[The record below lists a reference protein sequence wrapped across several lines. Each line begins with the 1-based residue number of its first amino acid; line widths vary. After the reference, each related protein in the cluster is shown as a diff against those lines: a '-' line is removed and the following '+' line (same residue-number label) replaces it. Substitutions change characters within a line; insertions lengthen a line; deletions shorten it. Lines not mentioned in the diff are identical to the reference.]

1 MAVEP
6 LDPTPTRDEGPGPE
20 SAPDAAAATV
30 ADALDQDDWEPGLPP
45 LRAILPSAI
54 GGAVVPLGVYY
65 LVRSHVSSD
74 AVALAIAGIPA
85 AAWVC
90 FQFLRLRRIDP
101 IGAIVLFG
109 FVAGLA
115 VSYAMGGNAFVLKVR
130 DSGFTFLFGLACVVS
145 AKLAKKPLTYYV
157 GRALSAGSDPERG
170 RRYDELWELPPA
182 RATFRLINLVW
193 GVGLM
198 CDAATRVV
206 LAADLSTKTFL
217 AVSPIVGGAYI
228 GSMGLFTVWI
238 VGRSRHR
245 GPLVSNI
252 PAGGGSTWWWLRAYL
267 VPLRQTAP
275 GRPSEH

>member
-1 MAVEP
+1 MDPEE
-6 LDPTPTRDEGPGPE
+6 PTPERREGPEEIEGPSRE
-20 SAPDAAAATV
+20 P
-30 ADALDQDDWEPGLPP
+30 ALDEEGWEPGLPP
-45 LRAILPSAI
+45 LRSILPSAI

-65 LVRSHVSSD
+65 LARSHVSSD

-90 FQFLRLRRIDP
+90 LQFLWRRRIDP

-109 FVAGLA
+109 FGAGLA
-115 VSYAMGGNAFVLKVR
+115 VSFALGGNAFVLKVR

-145 AKLAKKPLTYYV
+145 ARFANRPLTFYV
-157 GRALSAGSDPERG
+157 GRGLSAGTDPVRG
-170 RRYDELWELPPA
+170 RRFDELWEVPPA

-193 GVGLM
+193 GIGLM
-198 CDAATRVV
+198 FDAATRVL

-217 AVSPIVGGAYI
+217 AVSPVVSGAYL

-245 GPLVSNI
+245 APLVSDV

-267 VPLRQTAP
+267 VPLRQAAP
-275 GRPSEH
+275 QRPIER